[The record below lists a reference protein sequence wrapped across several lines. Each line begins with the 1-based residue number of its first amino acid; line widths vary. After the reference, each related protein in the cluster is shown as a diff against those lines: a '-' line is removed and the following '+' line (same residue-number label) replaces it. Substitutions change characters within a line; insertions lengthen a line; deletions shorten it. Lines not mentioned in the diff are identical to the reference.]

1 MMKAKTSVLLAMSAL
16 LLTAICWG
24 LAPVATR
31 YLLQSL
37 SPIAFLLIRFILAS
51 LLFLPFIFRRTK
63 EGWSRRYL
71 LLAVAGGL
79 VGTIGYYAAVTFGLQ
94 WISAGTAGLLLA
106 TEPLWI
112 ALFSLLLLHDR
123 LRLSILCG
131 LVLALLGVALLV
143 GGTLLSPMLHI
154 TTVIG
159 MGLTLFSAIMWG
171 LYTIIVR
178 PISQRYGAFTCTA
191 ITTIIGTIPLLTLW
205 PPDLLSVGLHLDL
218 AGWIALV
225 LLTVGSTIIATILW
239 NYGVARLPGAQ
250 AGAFLY
256 LVPLFSVLGGAIFL
270 HEPVTLDLL
279 ISGLLIIGG
288 VIVTQLPSIWQQSH
302 HAIDKSK
309 VQPTTVTD

>member
-1 MMKAKTSVLLAMSAL
+1 MVKTKTSVLLAMSAL

-37 SPIAFLLIRFILAS
+37 SPIAFLLIRFIFAS
-51 LLFLPFIFRRTK
+51 LLFLPFVFRRTK
-63 EGWSRRYL
+63 ERWTRHYL
-71 LLAVAGGL
+71 LLTVIGGL
-79 VGTIGYYAAVTFGLQ
+79 VGIIGYYAAVTFGLQ

-112 ALFSLLLLHDR
+112 ALFSLLLLHDH

-131 LVLALLGVALLV
+131 LVLALLGVASLV
-143 GGTLLSPMLHI
+143 GGTLFSPTLHM
-154 TTVIG
+154 TTILG
-159 MGLTLFSAIMWG
+159 MGLTLLSAIMWG

-191 ITTIIGTIPLLTLW
+191 STTIIGTLPLLALW
-205 PPDLLSVGLHLDL
+205 PPDLISVGLHLSL
-218 AGWIALV
+218 VEWITLV

-270 HEPVTLDLL
+270 HEPVTLGLL
-279 ISGLLIIGG
+279 MSGLLIVGG
-288 VIVTQLPSIWQQSH
+288 VVVTQLPFSN
-302 HAIDKSK
+302 
-309 VQPTTVTD
+309 T